1 MRKLSELLDLHKDL
15 DELFFEHQ
23 CKLLVRDFD
32 AALAILEQYEQ
43 ALLKHIKD
51 ENENLIP
58 IYAERGTIAKG
69 GAVQMFLDEHEK
81 LANHVVLFK
90 EEIQNLN
97 IETELERKLLWLLER
112 EAFFKKL
119 CDHHDIRETN
129 FLYPELDRITSD
141 EEKIELLARVTDKFS
156 FSKSA

>member
-15 DELFFEHQ
+15 EELFFQHQ
-23 CKLLVRDFD
+23 CKLLNRDFNG
-32 AALAILEQYEQ
+32 AFAILEQYEQ

-51 ENENLIP
+51 ENENLLP

-81 LANHVVLFK
+81 LANHIVLFK
-90 EEIQNLN
+90 EEVTKLPY
-97 IETELERKLLWLLER
+97 ETEQERKLLWLLER

-129 FLYPELDRITSD
+129 FLYPELDRITSE
-141 EEKIELLARVTDKFS
+141 EEKIELLSRVTDKFH
-156 FSKSA
+156 FAKTA

>member
-15 DELFFEHQ
+15 EELFFQHQ
-23 CKLLVRDFD
+23 CKLLNRDFD
-32 AALAILEQYEQ
+32 RALVILEQYEE

-81 LANHVVLFK
+81 LANHIVLFK
-90 EEIQNLN
+90 EEVQKLPNESEI
-97 IETELERKLLWLLER
+97 ERKLIWLLER

-129 FLYPELDRITSD
+129 YLYPELDRITTD
-141 EEKIELLARVTDKFS
+141 DEKIELLNRVTDKFS
-156 FSKSA
+156 FTNSA

>member
-1 MRKLSELLDLHKDL
+1 MRKLSELLDLHTEL
-15 DELFFEHQ
+15 EELFFEHQ
-23 CKLLVRDFD
+23 CKLLNRDFD
-32 AALAILEQYEQ
+32 RALIILEQYET

-81 LANHVVLFK
+81 LANHLVLFK
-90 EEIQNLN
+90 EEVKNLSN
-97 IETELERKLLWLLER
+97 EKEVEKKLIWLLER

-141 EEKIELLARVTDKFS
+141 EEKLELLNRVTDKFH
-156 FSKSA
+156 FTISA